1 MPVKNIVEMI
11 LKTLLFRIPKTELR
25 LLSSLLACEGLLEL
39 AYSHVA
45 DVSMKLVK
53 VGPPHQHL
61 FITELSNVAEK
72 LSKVTTG
79 FKLSYF
85 LTSQRKG

>member
-1 MPVKNIVEMI
+1 MVEMI
-11 LKTLLFRIPKTELR
+11 LKTLLLRIPETELR

-39 AYSHVA
+39 AYSHAA
-45 DVSMKLVK
+45 DVSMNLVK
-53 VGPPHQHL
+53 VAPPHQHL
-61 FITELSNVAEK
+61 FITEWSNAAEK
-72 LSKVTTG
+72 LSKVTAG

>member
-1 MPVKNIVEMI
+1 MVEMI
-11 LKTLLFRIPKTELR
+11 LKTLLLRIPETELR

-39 AYSHVA
+39 AYYHAVN
-45 DVSMKLVK
+45 VSMKLVK
-53 VGPPHQHL
+53 VAPPHQHI
-61 FITELSNVAEK
+61 FITELSNAAEK
-72 LSKVTTG
+72 LSKVTAG

>member
-1 MPVKNIVEMI
+1 MVEMI
-11 LKTLLFRIPKTELR
+11 LKTLLLRIPETELR

-39 AYSHVA
+39 AYSHA
-45 DVSMKLVK
+45 ANVSMKLVK
-53 VGPPHQHL
+53 VAPPHQHL
-61 FITELSNVAEK
+61 FITELSNAAEK
-72 LSKVTTG
+72 LSKVRTG